1 MLIVGFIVVSIYIC
15 FMNYSKNKNKEKY
28 MIIPINYNIY
38 NNIEIKILDI
48 VNNFNNYSIDDINE
62 KINEI
67 INLYI
72 DDYFPHRN
80 IKNIN
85 IFKDLKRK
93 ETLRLIKNK
102 LYEKYENECLVN
114 NNIELKRT
122 IVLNKINESNR
133 YFKII
138 EEMND
143 IDIIINSSY

>member
-1 MLIVGFIVVSIYIC
+1 MLIIVFIIVSTYIC
-15 FMNYSKNKNKEKY
+15 LRNYKSKRDKY

-38 NNIEIKILDI
+38 NNIEKHILDI
-48 VNNFNNYSIDDINE
+48 VNNINNYSFDEINE

-72 DDYFPHRN
+72 DDYFPNRN

-85 IFKDLKRK
+85 IFRELKRK
-93 ETLRLIKNK
+93 EILRLIKNR
-102 LYEKYENECLVN
+102 LFEKYNNECLVN

-122 IVLNKINESNR
+122 IVLNKINEANK

-138 EEMND
+138 EDMND
-143 IDIIINSSY
+143 IDIIIKN

>member
-1 MLIVGFIVVSIYIC
+1 MLFIVLIIVSTYIC
-15 FMNYSKNKNKEKY
+15 LRNYKKKKEKY

-38 NNIEIKILDI
+38 NNIEKNILDI
-48 VNNFNNYSIDDINE
+48 VNNINNYSFDEINE

-72 DDYFPHRN
+72 DDYFPNRK

-85 IFKDLKRK
+85 IFRELKRK
-93 ETLRLIKNK
+93 EILRLIKNG
-102 LYEKYENECLVN
+102 LFEKYNNECLVH

-122 IVLNKINESNR
+122 IILNKINEANK

-138 EEMND
+138 EEMNN
-143 IDIIINSSY
+143 IDIIIKN

>member
-1 MLIVGFIVVSIYIC
+1 
-15 FMNYSKNKNKEKY
+15 

-38 NNIEIKILDI
+38 NNIEKHILDI
-48 VNNFNNYSIDDINE
+48 VNNINNYSFDEINE

-72 DDYFPHRN
+72 DDYFPNRK

-85 IFKDLKRK
+85 IFRELKRK
-93 ETLRLIKNK
+93 EILRLIKNG
-102 LYEKYENECLVN
+102 LFEKYNNECLVN

-122 IVLNKINESNR
+122 IILNKINEANK

-143 IDIIINSSY
+143 IDIIIKT

>member
-143 IDIIINSSY
+143 IDIIINSNY

>member
-38 NNIEIKILDI
+38 NNIEKHILDI
-48 VNNFNNYSIDDINE
+48 VNNIYNYSFDEINE

-72 DDYFPHRN
+72 DDYFPNRK

-85 IFKDLKRK
+85 IFRELKRK
-93 ETLRLIKNK
+93 EILRLIKNG
-102 LYEKYENECLVN
+102 LFEKYNNECLVH

-122 IVLNKINESNR
+122 IILNKINEANK

-138 EEMND
+138 EEMNN
-143 IDIIINSSY
+143 IDIIIKN

>member
-1 MLIVGFIVVSIYIC
+1 MLIIVFIIVSTYIC
-15 FMNYSKNKNKEKY
+15 LKNYRKKKDKY

-38 NNIEIKILDI
+38 NNIEKKIINI
-48 VNNFNNYSIDDINE
+48 VDNINNYSFDQINE

-72 DDYFPHRN
+72 DDYFPNRN

-85 IFKDLKRK
+85 IFRELKRK
-93 ETLRLIKNK
+93 EILRLIKNG
-102 LYEKYENECLVN
+102 LFEKYNNECLVH

-122 IVLNKINESNR
+122 IVLNKINEANK

-138 EEMND
+138 EDMND
-143 IDIIINSSY
+143 IDIIINN

>member
-1 MLIVGFIVVSIYIC
+1 MLIIVLIIVSTYIC
-15 FMNYSKNKNKEKY
+15 LRSYKKKKDKY

-38 NNIEIKILDI
+38 NNIEKHILDI
-48 VNNFNNYSIDDINE
+48 VNNINNYSFDEINE

-72 DDYFPHRN
+72 DDYYPNRK
-80 IKNIN
+80 IMNIN
-85 IFKDLKRK
+85 IFRELKRK
-93 ETLRLIKNK
+93 EILRLIKNR
-102 LYEKYENECLVN
+102 LFEKYNNECLVN

-122 IVLNKINESNR
+122 IILNKINEANK

-143 IDIIINSSY
+143 IDIIIKN

>member
-1 MLIVGFIVVSIYIC
+1 MLIIVLIIVSTYIC
-15 FMNYSKNKNKEKY
+15 LRNYKKKKDKY

-38 NNIEIKILDI
+38 NNIEKHILDI
-48 VNNFNNYSIDDINE
+48 VNNINNYSFDEINE

-72 DDYFPHRN
+72 DDYYPNRK

-85 IFKDLKRK
+85 IFRELKRK
-93 ETLRLIKNK
+93 EILRLIKNG
-102 LYEKYENECLVN
+102 LFEKYNNECLVN

-122 IVLNKINESNR
+122 IILNKINEANK

-143 IDIIINSSY
+143 IDIIIKN

>member
-1 MLIVGFIVVSIYIC
+1 MLIIGFIVVSIYIC
-15 FMNYSKNKNKEKY
+15 FINYSKRKNKEKY

-48 VNNFNNYSIDDINE
+48 VNNFNNNSIDEINE

-93 ETLRLIKNK
+93 ETIRIIKNK
-102 LYEKYENECLVN
+102 LYEKYENECLVS

-143 IDIIINSSY
+143 IDIIINSNY

>member
-93 ETLRLIKNK
+93 ETIRIIKNK

>member
-1 MLIVGFIVVSIYIC
+1 
-15 FMNYSKNKNKEKY
+15 

-38 NNIEIKILDI
+38 NNIEKHILDI
-48 VNNFNNYSIDDINE
+48 VNNINNYSFDEINE

-72 DDYFPHRN
+72 DDYFPNRN

-85 IFKDLKRK
+85 IFRELKRK
-93 ETLRLIKNK
+93 EILRLIKNR
-102 LYEKYENECLVN
+102 LFEKYNNECLVN

-122 IVLNKINESNR
+122 IVLNKINEANK

-138 EEMND
+138 EDMND
-143 IDIIINSSY
+143 IDIIIKN

>member
-1 MLIVGFIVVSIYIC
+1 
-15 FMNYSKNKNKEKY
+15 MNYSKNKNKEKY

-93 ETLRLIKNK
+93 ETIRIIKNK

>member
-1 MLIVGFIVVSIYIC
+1 MLIIGFIVVSIYIC

-93 ETLRLIKNK
+93 ETIRIIKNK

-143 IDIIINSSY
+143 IDIIINSNY

>member
-1 MLIVGFIVVSIYIC
+1 MLIIVLIIVSTYIC
-15 FMNYSKNKNKEKY
+15 LRNYKKKKEKY

-38 NNIEIKILDI
+38 NNIEKHILDI
-48 VNNFNNYSIDDINE
+48 VNNINNYSFDEINE

-72 DDYFPHRN
+72 DDYFPNRK

-85 IFKDLKRK
+85 IFRELKRK
-93 ETLRLIKNK
+93 EILRLIKNG
-102 LYEKYENECLVN
+102 LFEKYNNECLVH

-122 IVLNKINESNR
+122 IILNKINEANK

-138 EEMND
+138 EEMNN
-143 IDIIINSSY
+143 IDIIIKN

>member
-1 MLIVGFIVVSIYIC
+1 MLIIGFIVVSIYIC

-143 IDIIINSSY
+143 IDIIINSNY

>member
-1 MLIVGFIVVSIYIC
+1 
-15 FMNYSKNKNKEKY
+15 

-38 NNIEIKILDI
+38 TNIEKHILDI
-48 VNNFNNYSIDDINE
+48 VNNIYNYSFDEINE

-72 DDYFPHRN
+72 DDYFPNRK

-85 IFKDLKRK
+85 IFRELKRK
-93 ETLRLIKNK
+93 EILRLIKNR
-102 LYEKYENECLVN
+102 LFEKYNNECLVN

-122 IVLNKINESNR
+122 IILNKINEANK

-138 EEMND
+138 EEMNN
-143 IDIIINSSY
+143 IDIIIKN

>member
-1 MLIVGFIVVSIYIC
+1 MLIIGFIVVSIYIC

-93 ETLRLIKNK
+93 ETIRIIKNK

>member
-1 MLIVGFIVVSIYIC
+1 MLIIVLIIVSTYIC
-15 FMNYSKNKNKEKY
+15 LRNYKKKKEKY

-38 NNIEIKILDI
+38 NNIEKHILDI
-48 VNNFNNYSIDDINE
+48 VNNIYNYSFDEINE

-72 DDYFPHRN
+72 DDYYPNRK

-85 IFKDLKRK
+85 IFRELKRK
-93 ETLRLIKNK
+93 EILRLIKNG
-102 LYEKYENECLVN
+102 LFEKYNNECLVH

-122 IVLNKINESNR
+122 IILNKINEANK

-138 EEMND
+138 EEMNN
-143 IDIIINSSY
+143 IDIIIKN

>member
-1 MLIVGFIVVSIYIC
+1 
-15 FMNYSKNKNKEKY
+15 

-38 NNIEIKILDI
+38 NNIEKHILDI
-48 VNNFNNYSIDDINE
+48 VNNINNYSFDEINE

-72 DDYFPHRN
+72 DDYFPNRK

-85 IFKDLKRK
+85 IFRELKRK
-93 ETLRLIKNK
+93 EILRLIKNG
-102 LYEKYENECLVN
+102 LFEKYNNECLVH

-122 IVLNKINESNR
+122 IILNKINEANK

-138 EEMND
+138 EEMNN
-143 IDIIINSSY
+143 IDIIIKN

>member
-1 MLIVGFIVVSIYIC
+1 MLIIGFIVVSIYIC
-15 FMNYSKNKNKEKY
+15 FINYSKRKNKEKY

-48 VNNFNNYSIDDINE
+48 VNNFNNNSIDEINE

-93 ETLRLIKNK
+93 ETIRIIKNK
-102 LYEKYENECLVN
+102 LYEKYESECLVS

-143 IDIIINSSY
+143 IDIIINSNY

>member
-1 MLIVGFIVVSIYIC
+1 MLIIGFIVVSIYIC

-93 ETLRLIKNK
+93 ETIRIIKNK
-102 LYEKYENECLVN
+102 LYEKYESECLVS